1 MPRTTPSTETD
12 AATLRRLKLSPE
24 VAWYLKSRGYPL
36 PDCPPLVKT
45 PEPHSVRGS
54 AFDPERVDKVLLAFK
69 KLRHTQGRLAGQPL
83 APDPWQV
90 AYVIAPVFGWV
101 RRNEHGVWVRIIRQ
115 LYVDVPRK
123 NGKTTL
129 SGGFA
134 IYLTAADGEQGA
146 QVLAAA
152 TTKDQAGFTF
162 APVKTLAE
170 NAPALKGRVRAL
182 ASKIVHPKSG
192 SYFQVISSVA
202 DAQHG
207 ANVHAAVIDELH
219 VHKTADLV
227 EAIET
232 GTGSRE
238 QPLIIFITTA
248 DSGKPGTIY
257 ARKRDYVEK
266 LAKAVFKDHAF
277 YGVVWAAGPK
287 DDPFVEATWRK
298 ANPGFGISP
307 TSEYLQGKAN
317 EARNDPALLASFKRL
332 HCGIRTKQ
340 ETAYIDL
347 PTWDE
352 SAGMID
358 EALLE
363 GRACHGGV
371 DLASVEDVAALCWL
385 FPPSAEDPLFRA
397 LWRFWLPEERL
408 PSLNRRTAGEAA
420 VWAREGWLSL
430 VPGPVIDNDAIRD
443 RILADAE
450 RFTVHSIGYDR
461 WGAADLVRRLGQ
473 DGQTCVAVSQTYQML
488 SEPMKEILKAL
499 KRRGL
504 VHGGNPMMRW
514 MVDNLAVDS
523 DANGN
528 VKPNKAKAAEK
539 IDGFAALVTAMREHL
554 DVVKAA
560 SPQIYGWDD
569 VEEA

>member
-1 MPRTTPSTETD
+1 MARTTRSTEVD
-12 AATLRRLKLSPE
+12 AAALRRLKLSPE
-24 VAWYLKSRGYPL
+24 VAWYLESRGYPL

-45 PEPHSVRGS
+45 PEPRRVSGA
-54 AFDPERVDKVLLAFK
+54 AFDPERVDRVLRAFK
-69 KLRHTQGRLAGQPL
+69 QLRHTQGRLAGQPL

-101 RRNEHGVWVRIIRQ
+101 RRNEHGVWVRIARQ

-134 IYLTAADGEQGA
+134 MYLTAADGEQGA

-162 APVKTLAE
+162 APVKTIAE
-170 NAPALKGRVRAL
+170 KAPALKGRVRVL
-182 ASKIVHPKSG
+182 ASKIIHPKSG

-207 ANVHAAVIDELH
+207 ANVHGAVIDELH

-257 ARKRDYVEK
+257 SRKRDYVEK
-266 LAKAVFKDHAF
+266 LAKGVFKDAAF
-277 YGVVWAAGPK
+277 YGVVWAASPQ
-287 DDPFVEATWRK
+287 DDPFAEATWRK

-307 TSEYLQGKAN
+307 TREYLQGKAN

-347 PTWDE
+347 ATWDA
-352 SAGMID
+352 SSGMID
-358 EALLE
+358 EGLLE
-363 GRACHGGV
+363 GRACHGGI
-371 DLASVEDVAALCWL
+371 DLASVEDITALCWL
-385 FPPSAEDPLFRA
+385 FPPAAEDPQFRA
-397 LWRFWLPEERL
+397 IWRFWLPAERID
-408 PSLNRRTAGEAA
+408 SLNRRTAGEAA
-420 VWAREGWLSL
+420 VWVREGWLSL
-430 VPGPVIDNDAIRD
+430 IPGPVIDNDVVLE
-443 RILADAE
+443 RILADHA
-450 RFTVHSIGYDR
+450 RFSVQTIGYDR

-473 DGQTCVAVSQTYQML
+473 ESLTCVAVAQTYQAL
-488 SEPMKEILKAL
+488 SEPTKTILKEL

-504 VHGGNPMMRW
+504 VHGGNPVMRW

-539 IDGFAALVTAMREHL
+539 IDGFAALVVAMREYL
-554 DVVKAA
+554 DTVVEADA
-560 SPQIYGWDD
+560 QFIY
-569 VEEA
+569 